1 MIAPLLLFFAGWDVD
16 DYQRGLELARAG
28 QWEAARQVFETAWA
42 NSPSDKRYPLELA
55 GIAYRNGNRASAKRY
70 LRQAL
75 RLDRRDPYGNDFLGT
90 LYFLDQNIPAALKY
104 WNRIGKP
111 SLAAVSIDPPLP
123 AHAVLLDR
131 AMAFSPAALLKLGG
145 YQTTLARLD
154 ALQLFAAYNLELQ
167 AKPQDKFDA
176 VLHWTNPSPWLRIA
190 AAAGGLPYQTLYA
203 DFRDVAGS
211 GGNWSNLLRWDA
223 QKRRIL
229 SSFSA
234 PFRGG
239 PKWRY
244 TLYADARSETWNL
257 DTPADFR
264 MTRIEAG
271 AALRAIPS
279 GRFSWTMALIA
290 ASRHFRGA
298 PQFTTGLSAKYR
310 AAATLRLLDLPEH
323 RFTLDG
329 AAAWDLARLFSL
341 QGGLYSQ
348 GQAKLAARWLPQPRG
363 GDYEFNTQARAG
375 KTIGHA
381 PFDELFI
388 LGVERDSELWLRGH
402 AGTRAGKKGSAPIAA
417 SYFLSNSELDK
428 QLFQYTLLRVT
439 AGPFLDLARIHDFRN
454 RFSARSWFADAGIQ
468 TKVRLTGAM
477 TLTIS
482 YGRDLR
488 GGGHAVYA
496 AVGAAR

>member
-1 MIAPLLLFFAGWDVD
+1 MIAPLFLLFAGWDVD
-16 DYQRGLELARAG
+16 DYQRGLELVRAG
-28 QWEAARQVFETAWA
+28 QWEAARRIFEAAWA
-42 NSPSDKRYPLELA
+42 DSPSDKRYPLELA
-55 GIAYRNGNRASAKRY
+55 GIAYHNGNRASAKRY
-70 LRQAL
+70 LQHAL
-75 RLDRRDPYGNDFLGT
+75 RLDPHDPYGNDFLGT
-90 LYFLDQNIPAALKY
+90 LYFLDQNTEAALKY

-111 SLAAVSIDPPLP
+111 HLGAVSIDPPSP

-131 AMAFSPAALLKLGG
+131 AMAFSPAALLKLRD
-145 YQTTLARLD
+145 YRTTTARLD
-154 ALQLFAAYNLELQ
+154 ALQLFTAYNLELQ
-167 AKPQDKFDA
+167 AKPQEQFDA
-176 VLHWTNPSPWLRIA
+176 ILHWANPSPWLRIA
-190 AAAGGLPYQTLYA
+190 TAAGGLPYQTLYA
-203 DFRDVAGS
+203 DFRDAAGS

-234 PFRGG
+234 PFRGD

-244 TLYADARSETWNL
+244 TVHADARAETWNL

-279 GRFSWTMALIA
+279 GRLSWTMALIA

-298 PQFTTGLSAKYR
+298 QFAAGFSAKYR
-310 AAATLRLLDLPEH
+310 AAATLRILDFPEH

-329 AAAWDLARLFSL
+329 AGTWDLARLFSAH
-341 QGGLYSQ
+341 GGLYSQ
-348 GQAKLAARWLPQPRG
+348 GQAKLAARWLPQSRG
-363 GDYEFNTQARAG
+363 RDYEIITQARAG
-375 KTIGHA
+375 KTIGQA
-381 PFDELFI
+381 PFDELFL
-388 LGVERDSELWLRGH
+388 LGVERDNDLWLRGH

-417 SYFLSNSELDK
+417 SYFLSNTELDK

-439 AGPFLDLARIHDFRN
+439 AGPFFDLGRIQDFRN
-454 RFSARSWFADAGIQ
+454 RFSARSWFADAGVQ
-468 TKVRLTGAM
+468 AKVSLTGAM

-488 GGGHAVYA
+488 GGGRAIYA
-496 AVGAAR
+496 TAGAAR